1 MSCCTST
8 TQPTASTADPPGDP
22 VWRMA
27 PGLRKPRLRP
37 ASAASGSGRVQPRP
51 RPAPAASSS
60 GCVSP
65 GPPRRKPHLTR
76 NVHGSHPSMHVFSLG
91 RFCASP
97 KPSPRGEDAELC
109 SPDAVEASR
118 PLRRRRSRAASCVIS
133 CFQSSML
140 LRNLSSTFSLEKKA
154 SQRALRSSR
163 VLLRT
168 IATAHPAAASPHH
181 AAPRPAVPHHAAP
194 RLTVPHHA
202 APRPTVPHHVAP
214 RPADPHHTTPRLTVP
229 HHTAPRPTVP
239 HHAAP
244 RPAASPH
251 HVAPQPAVPHH
262 AAPQPVNPHHA
273 TPRPTVPHHVAP
285 RPVVPHHFAPRPTVP
300 HHAAPRPVV
309 PHRAAPRPAD
319 PHHVAPR
326 STVPHH
332 TTPRP
337 AVPHHVAP
345 RLTVPHHAAPRCG
358 RFSTDFSQS
367 FPHFCRFPTA
377 AFFPLGFLR
386 ERQGQIF

>member
-8 TQPTASTADPPGDP
+8 TRPTASTADPPGDP

-27 PGLRKPRLRP
+27 PGLRKPRLCPAPAVSGSGCVQLWLRP
-37 ASAASGSGRVQPRP
+37 ASAASGF
-51 RPAPAASSS
+51 

-140 LRNLSSTFSLEKKA
+140 LHNLSSVFSLGKKA

-168 IATAHPAAASPHH
+168 IATAHPAASPHH
-181 AAPRPAVPHHAAP
+181 AAPQPTVPHHTAPQPVVPHHAAP
-194 RLTVPHHA
+194 RT
-202 APRPTVPHHVAP
+202 TVPHHV
-214 RPADPHHTTPRLTVP
+214 TPR
-229 HHTAPRPTVP
+229 
-239 HHAAP
+239 
-244 RPAASPH
+244 
-251 HVAPQPAVPHH
+251 PAVPHH
-262 AAPQPVNPHHA
+262 AAPQPVDLHHA
-273 TPRPTVPHHVAP
+273 
-285 RPVVPHHFAPRPTVP
+285 APRPTVQ
-300 HHAAPRPVV
+300 HHAAPRPVC
-309 PHRAAPRPAD
+309 PAPAPFPAAAGFPQTFHRVFHIFAGFPQ
-319 PHHVAPR
+319 
-326 STVPHH
+326 
-332 TTPRP
+332 
-337 AVPHHVAP
+337 
-345 RLTVPHHAAPRCG
+345 RL
-358 RFSTDFSQS
+358 S
-367 FPHFCRFPTA
+367 FPLAFLERDRVRSSESWVLPA
-377 AFFPLGFLR
+377 A
-386 ERQGQIF
+386 

>member
-1 MSCCTST
+1 
-8 TQPTASTADPPGDP
+8 
-22 VWRMA
+22 MA

-37 ASAASGSGRVQPRP
+37 A
-51 RPAPAASSS
+51 PAAY
-60 GCVSP
+60 GFACVSP

-140 LRNLSSTFSLEKKA
+140 LHNLSSVFSLGKEA

-168 IATAHPAAASPHH
+168 IATAHPAA
-181 AAPRPAVPHHAAP
+181 
-194 RLTVPHHA
+194 TPHHA
-202 APRPTVPHHVAP
+202 APRPTCPHHAAP
-214 RPADPHHTTPRLTVP
+214 RPTVP

-244 RPAASPH
+244 RPA
-251 HVAPQPAVPHH
+251 
-262 AAPQPVNPHHA
+262 
-273 TPRPTVPHHVAP
+273 
-285 RPVVPHHFAPRPTVP
+285 VP
-300 HHAAPRPVV
+300 HHAAPRPAC
-309 PHRAAPRPAD
+309 PAPAPFPAAAGFPQTFHRVFHISAGFPQ
-319 PHHVAPR
+319 
-326 STVPHH
+326 
-332 TTPRP
+332 
-337 AVPHHVAP
+337 
-345 RLTVPHHAAPRCG
+345 RL
-358 RFSTDFSQS
+358 S
-367 FPHFCRFPTA
+367 FPLAFLERDSVRSSESWVLPA
-377 AFFPLGFLR
+377 A
-386 ERQGQIF
+386 

>member
-1 MSCCTST
+1 
-8 TQPTASTADPPGDP
+8 
-22 VWRMA
+22 
-27 PGLRKPRLRP
+27 
-37 ASAASGSGRVQPRP
+37 
-51 RPAPAASSS
+51 
-60 GCVSP
+60 
-65 GPPRRKPHLTR
+65 
-76 NVHGSHPSMHVFSLG
+76 MHVFSLG

-97 KPSPRGEDAELC
+97 KPSPRGEDAKLC

-140 LRNLSSTFSLEKKA
+140 LHNLSSIFSLGKKA

-181 AAPRPAVPHHAAP
+181 AAPRPVDPQHA
-194 RLTVPHHA
+194 T
-202 APRPTVPHHVAP
+202 PRP
-214 RPADPHHTTPRLTVP
+214 TVP

-244 RPAASPH
+244 RPTVPH
-251 HVAPQPAVPHH
+251 HVTPRPVDPHH
-262 AAPQPVNPHHA
+262 AAPRPTVPHHV

-285 RPVVPHHFAPRPTVP
+285 RP
-300 HHAAPRPVV
+300 
-309 PHRAAPRPAD
+309 
-319 PHHVAPR
+319 
-326 STVPHH
+326 
-332 TTPRP
+332 

-345 RLTVPHHAAPRCG
+345 RPACPAPAPFPAAASFPQ
-358 RFSTDFSQS
+358 T
-367 FPHFCRFPTA
+367 FPHFRQFPTV